1 MLKTKAELFKTTWL
15 YKHLEKYY
23 EVSFISDRIRNRFIL
38 LMLDGEICHAF
49 NLSVHFKN
57 SRELHPN
64 SGALEFMNTLD
75 FHYSRDLP
83 GLGFKPGRNRKT
95 KVRIENR
102 EFSIEAANTEKFIG
116 KKFLNI
122 KF

>member
-1 MLKTKAELFKTTWL
+1 M
-15 YKHLEKYY
+15 EKKF

-38 LMLDGEICHAF
+38 LMLDANNLNAF

-64 SGALEFMNTLD
+64 SGALEFMNSLN

-83 GLGFKPGRNRKT
+83 GIGFKPGRNRKT

-102 EFSIEAANTEKFIG
+102 EFLIDAANTEKFMDDR
-116 KKFLNI
+116 FLNM